1 MPIIDKRDRSNWHNC
16 IPTEQ
21 DPAARWVHFSA
32 DQLKGNEIQCGCETL
47 AKIPRMK
54 GLISYKN
61 KETGDG
67 KVTRYVELITERR
80 YDPEKKQSRNKRV
93 SIGIDI
99 SHIYPGMMIINE
111 NYHKYFSKSGELLI
125 TPIIEERKKKE
136 VKDKKDQEPG
146 PGTETAPH
154 PPESPQEEKETKQEE
169 AKEEESMDGRDQE
182 IQDRLNREQHM
193 RDRFGFLDRMLN
205 GYKYLVDEQL
215 DRKQDRK
222 MSRYQIRRIN
232 ELLEEIR
239 DFFQEFEYTE
249 YLQTAEEPEGEDGER
264 MSYSDMAVLLRGYVC
279 VMDSYRLGKLWYKT

>member
-1 MPIIDKRDRSNWHNC
+1 MPIIDKRDRNNWYNC
-16 IPTEQ
+16 IPVQQ
-21 DPAARWVHFSA
+21 DPAARWEHFSA
-32 DQLKGNEIQCGCETL
+32 AKLKGNEIQCGCETL
-47 AKIPRMK
+47 AKIPQMK

-93 SIGIDI
+93 CIGIDI

-111 NYHKYFSKSGELLI
+111 KYHKYFSKNGELLI

-136 VKDKKDQEPG
+136 TENMKEQEPEQG
-146 PGTETAPH
+146 NETAPQ
-154 PPESPQEEKETKQEE
+154 PQEKPQEEKETKQEE
-169 AKEEESMDGRDQE
+169 AKEEENMDGKDQE
-182 IQDRLNREQHM
+182 IWEELDQQKHM

-205 GYKYLVDEQL
+205 GYKYLVEEQL
-215 DRKQDRK
+215 NRKQDRK

-232 ELLEEIR
+232 ELLEDIR
-239 DFFQEFEYTE
+239 AFFQKFEYTE
-249 YLQTAEEPEGEDGER
+249 YLQAAEEPEYENGDR

-279 VMDSYRLGKLWYKT
+279 VMDSYRLGKIWYKT